1 MTMKLLSAVAC
12 VMLTMAGAAFAQQP
26 GARLSSKAANVT
38 LVATVPSYVS
48 VVPATTQATFDFA
61 SKTNAQTAFGVTVN
75 WGLSSSAMNGVQ
87 LYAYFDSAP
96 SALLDGSGHAIA
108 ANRIDAAYGG
118 AAFSRFAM
126 SSEPLLLYT
135 QAVTSSNRMGTVT
148 NPLNLRL
155 NLPLDQA
162 PGRYQGVLHLRAQ
175 TY

>member
-1 MTMKLLSAVAC
+1 MRFPSGICLALLV
-12 VMLTMAGAAFAQQP
+12 VGTLYAQQSAAP
-26 GARLSSKAANVT
+26 LSSKAANVT

-48 VVPATTQATFDFA
+48 VVPSTNQATFDFA
-61 SKTNAQTAFGVTVN
+61 GKTSAQTAFGLTVN
-75 WGLSSSAMNGVQ
+75 WGLNSTTMNGVQ
-87 LYAYFDSAP
+87 LLAYFDNATL
-96 SALLDGSGHAIA
+96 ALLDGNGHAIS

-118 AAFSRFAM
+118 SAFSRFAM

-135 QAVTSSNRMGTVT
+135 QPVTSENRTGTIT

-155 NLPLDQA
+155 SLPQGQE